1 MSGSIQR
8 KIFTIQSAMHMH
20 DVGEYLCGQII
31 SFHRICLAGQLLFCS
46 HYTTE
51 RVAVARS
58 DISVVPPKQ
67 AGTSSSTK
75 PTSSISPKV
84 MSAALS
90 MSPPKTAVTMLKEY
104 CEKMGL
110 PQPQYSEIPQCK
122 EQQFQFKVSLKS
134 VEVSGKVGYSKQ
146 QAKQSAAQLAIQKLG
161 L

>member
-1 MSGSIQR
+1 MWVDLSPL
-8 KIFTIQSAMHMH
+8 
-20 DVGEYLCGQII
+20 V
-31 SFHRICLAGQLLFCS
+31 SFHRIYLAGNLIITTFFCY

-51 RVAVARS
+51 CVAVARS
-58 DISVVPPKQ
+58 DIPVVPPKQ
-67 AGTSSSTK
+67 AGTSSSIK
-75 PTSSISPKV
+75 PSSKSPKM

-134 VEVSGKVGYSKQ
+134 VEVTGNVCNSKQ

>member
-1 MSGSIQR
+1 MWADI
-8 KIFTIQSAMHMH
+8 
-20 DVGEYLCGQII
+20 V
-31 SFHRICLAGQLLFCS
+31 SFHRTCLAGQLLFCS

-67 AGTSSSTK
+67 AGTFSSTK

-122 EQQFQFKVSLKS
+122 KQQQQFQFKVSLKS
-134 VEVSGKVGYSKQ
+134 VEATGKACCSKQ